1 MFIPII
7 QSLSTGQ
14 QLVVLFLAAIQLSV
28 LILWIRSEE
37 RKRKAKRTQHHTH
50 KKKDSH

>member
-14 QLVVLFLAAIQLSV
+14 QLVALILAAIQLSV
-28 LILWIRSEE
+28 LILWIRLEE
-37 RKRKAKRTQHHTH
+37 KKRKAK
-50 KKKDSH
+50 

>member
-14 QLVVLFLAAIQLSV
+14 QLLVLVLAAIQLIV
-28 LILWIRSEE
+28 LIILLSL
-37 RKRKAKRTQHHTH
+37 H
-50 KKKDSH
+50 KKKDS

>member
-14 QLVVLFLAAIQLSV
+14 QLIVLILTAIQLIV
-28 LILWIRSEE
+28 LIILLSL
-37 RKRKAKRTQHHTH
+37 H
-50 KKKDSH
+50 KKKDS